1 MVEGSNWPAP
11 LCPNRTGS
19 VSEIICSEVDLME
32 WPPKVFQILCGH
44 PETNSLAVRLMFRV

>member
-1 MVEGSNWPAP
+1 MVEGSKWPAP
-11 LCPNRTGS
+11 LCTNRTGS
-19 VSEIICSEVDLME
+19 VSEIICSEVDLMK